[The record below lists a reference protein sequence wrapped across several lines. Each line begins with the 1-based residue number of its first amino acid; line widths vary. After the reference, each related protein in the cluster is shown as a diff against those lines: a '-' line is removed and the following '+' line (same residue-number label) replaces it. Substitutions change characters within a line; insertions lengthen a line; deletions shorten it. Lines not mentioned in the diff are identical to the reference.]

1 MLWPWSYFVEGD
13 EGCIDPTG
21 KLLCL
26 YKMPNILQHMYGNIP
41 YMFDC
46 WADSVDHLILLE
58 TSMLGHSHRYTLS
71 LTLFSSALSLSFLSI
86 VSDSIFI
93 SPSISLYMSIS
104 LHTSERLQVYFFRTY
119 LYSAWKY
126 LVTVSLSMSS
136 VLPFSLQSPLSGVPF
151 YMSFWFLC
159 VWLKFLHITL
169 SFNFYYNYLCL
180 SLCTMSSPFCI
191 LYYQFPFHNLSLS
204 LYLFFIDI
212 SLSTVLSFNFFYGSP
227 SFNLLF
233 SSFSIRRMFSLSFS
247 FEITP
252 FLHRRR

>member
-1 MLWPWSYFVEGD
+1 
-13 EGCIDPTG
+13 
-21 KLLCL
+21 
-26 YKMPNILQHMYGNIP
+26 MYGNIP

-204 LYLFFIDI
+204 LFVLYWHFTFHRSLIQFLLRFTLFQFVIFF
-212 SLSTVLSFNFFYGSP
+212 LFHSTNVLS
-227 SFNLLF
+227 LF
-233 SSFSIRRMFSLSFS
+233 LIWNHTLPAQKTVTM
-247 FEITP
+247 
-252 FLHRRR
+252 